1 MRLHLLKL
9 SLAVVLAASLGLP
22 ALAAKKDKTKGLPPA
37 SSNNIPDVDDKPMKD
52 AKVKLA
58 QAQGQVERAQDT
70 LNKLIAELRKQ
81 SEASPQLSAAQ
92 EALRQAQADYDN
104 AAAPVLEKVRA
115 GNAYRDALDA
125 KKAAAQKVQDL
136 QADPNADQDQITAAA
151 RVVLEKGHAV
161 TEMENAALVADPKI
175 VVLKEKLAA
184 ANSNLLKLKRD
195 LEQSIKTNPQVLE
208 ARKQVE
214 QAQQQVPPLQAAYNS
229 ESEKYNKA
237 VANREKALN
246 AADAASNNYNRG
258 NEGGKGYNKR
268 MMKKSGA

>member
-1 MRLHLLKL
+1 MRTKL
-9 SLAVVLAASLGLP
+9 WTLPLACVIAASICFP
-22 ALAAKKDKTKGLPPA
+22 AFAAKKDKTKGLPPA

-70 LNKLIAELRKQ
+70 LNKLIVELRKQ
-81 SEASPQLSAAQ
+81 SETSPQLSAAQ
-92 EALRQAQADYDN
+92 EALHQAQADYDN
-104 AAAPVLEKVRA
+104 AAAPILEKVRA
-115 GNAYRDALDA
+115 STAYRDALDA

-151 RVVLEKGHAV
+151 RIVLERGHAITA
-161 TEMENAALVADPKI
+161 TENTALAADPKI
-175 VVLKEKLAA
+175 VALKEKLAA

-195 LEQSIKTNPQVLE
+195 LEQSIKNNPQVLE

-214 QAQQQVPPLQAAYNS
+214 QAQQQVPSLQAAYNS

-237 VANREKALN
+237 VAERERALN
-246 AADAASNNYNRG
+246 SSDAANNTYNRG
-258 NEGGKGYNKR
+258 NEGTGKGYNKR
-268 MMKKSGA
+268 MMK

>member
-1 MRLHLLKL
+1 MRTNLWTLP
-9 SLAVVLAASLGLP
+9 LACVIVASVCLP
-22 ALAAKKDKTKGLPPA
+22 AWAAKKDKTKGLPPA

-58 QAQGQVERAQDT
+58 QAQGQVERAQDA

-81 SEASPQLSAAQ
+81 SETSPQLSAAQ

-104 AAAPVLEKVRA
+104 AAAPVLERVRA

-125 KKAAAQKVQDL
+125 KKTAARKVQDL

-151 RVVLEKGHAV
+151 RIVLEKGHAV

-175 VVLKEKLAA
+175 VVLKERLAA

-237 VANREKALN
+237 VADREKALN